1 MGRPASMIWCVAP
14 RSVLPGRIENSTVG
28 AARSIGERA
37 NQSTQPQNPS
47 AAAETD
53 KSNSF
58 SRNSIESAGLDYAR
72 IITVKPDGQ
81 EAAGLTPRVGADTP
95 LNSRQNTGT
104 EDEFAVASCRRRAP
118 NGSRSRRRAIGKR
131 PCPARPH
138 GRPPVQRGGRGNL
151 PARPAEL
158 RRGGGGPALGHPR
171 ALLVAQGQEAREV
184 SAVARRGRAPPRVVT
199 GVPPAPS

>member
-1 MGRPASMIWCVAP
+1 MPALAPLARASRTNFHPGMGRPASMIWCVAP

-104 EDEFAVASCRRRAP
+104 EDEFAVASYRGRAP
-118 NGSRSRRRAIGKR
+118 NGSRSRRREIGKR
-131 PCPARPH
+131 PCPARP
-138 GRPPVQRGGRGNL
+138 P
-151 PARPAEL
+151 
-158 RRGGGGPALGHPR
+158 
-171 ALLVAQGQEAREV
+171 
-184 SAVARRGRAPPRVVT
+184 
-199 GVPPAPS
+199 